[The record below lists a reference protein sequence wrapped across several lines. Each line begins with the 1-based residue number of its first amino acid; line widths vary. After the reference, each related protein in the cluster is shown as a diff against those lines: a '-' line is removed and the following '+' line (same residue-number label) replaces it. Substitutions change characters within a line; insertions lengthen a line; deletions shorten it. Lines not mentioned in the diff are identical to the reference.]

1 MIKAKSKLWYLKQ
14 INLFDGMTREF
25 GQMMEE
31 NTVMQEFEKGEK
43 IYLGVDPASH
53 IYILKVGR
61 VKVSQE
67 PLGKKELI
75 KAILY
80 PGEIFGETGL
90 IGAHSYIDEATALDR
105 VIVCIMDVKYM
116 QTLME
121 MHPSL
126 GMAVTASLGKKLARM
141 ERKLESLIFKDAHG
155 RILELL
161 MRMAADHGQHDDD
174 EIVVQHNLTHQ
185 DLANLTATSRQTVT
199 TVLNELSDAGLIRLE
214 RKRIFVKDLA
224 ALGMEASRQS

>member
-14 INLFDGMTREF
+14 INLFDGMTPEF
-25 GQMMEE
+25 GKMMEE
-31 NTVMQEFEKGEK
+31 NTVMQVFEKGDK

-90 IGAHSYIDEATALDR
+90 IGANSYIDEATALDR

-116 QTLME
+116 QILME

-199 TVLNELSDAGLIRLE
+199 TVLNELSEAGLIRLE

-224 ALGMEASRQS
+224 ALGMEAAR